1 MKLVKFLPLLF
12 WSPTAVLGFKAPRTS
27 SAALLTS
34 VPRGGGQQF
43 PIPPKAMVKVF
54 CSLHA
59 LNGITSF
66 PAPESAKPFALKEGT
81 PDYVV
86 FENLGA
92 ISLAYA
98 SLVYLT
104 AFSYRSA
111 SNIVAL
117 SSLPCAYVSYKN
129 MLKGLTERLSG
140 SKIQGPA
147 TTIFLVGG
155 IYCLLNGKGNTQQ
168 IATALAVLPLI
179 IGLTSQVDLRLGMKL
194 AGFGNS
200 VSGKKGE
207 AIYVWYA
214 AHMAGYGA
222 LALMRLHSSLSAMD
236 TIARA
241 AALETLFMIDCIWI
255 RKWNIGVA
263 PNASN
268 YVFLGIPLLTAITL
282 FLRK

>member
-1 MKLVKFLPLLF
+1 MKLLKFLPLLL
-12 WSPTAVLGFKAPRTS
+12 SPVLAFKAPTS
-27 SAALLTS
+27 SAALR

-54 CSLHA
+54 CCFYA
-59 LNGITSF
+59 LNGITSL
-66 PAPESAKPFALKEGT
+66 PAPESAKDFALKEGT
-81 PDYVV
+81 ADYVV

-92 ISLAYA
+92 ISLAYT
-98 SLVYLT
+98 SLVYLS
-104 AFSYRSA
+104 AFSDRSA
-111 SNIVAL
+111 SNVVAF

-129 MLKGLTERLSG
+129 MLKGLTEKLSG
-140 SKIQGPA
+140 SKAQGPA
-147 TTIFLVGG
+147 TTAFFVAG
-155 IYCLLNGKGNTQQ
+155 IYCLLKGKGNAAQV
-168 IATALAVLPLI
+168 ASALAALPLL
-179 IGLTSQVDLRLGMKL
+179 IGLVSQVDLGLGMKL

-207 AIYVWYA
+207 AIYVWFA
-214 AHMAGYGA
+214 ALMAGYGA
-222 LALMRLHSSLSAMD
+222 LVLMRLHTSLSAMD
-236 TIARA
+236 AIARA

-282 FLRK
+282 FLRKV